1 MAIFNSYVCLPE
13 GTWILFGYGSK
24 VLKISWWF
32 IRLSHYLKEAFN
44 HPKLVQDFAGPSTV
58 CSELQ
63 MIHPRKRTSH
73 PIWHVSDPT
82 GPTAWHDITRTR
94 PCNMI
99 CFIGVISE
107 VETLT
112 TSVYTSTCHLH
123 PSNIAS
129 LQPRG
134 FSKLKMIPLCFPHIC
149 LLFWKERDPT
159 YCWAIKSPVGASSS
173 HAATIAPA
181 TCALLHN
188 GIAVMWEPAIY
199 GCCCWVAGHVHS
211 PNVGSVRVMCQP
223 CWWIHEL
230 TMSFSM
236 GCLKVAMTCEPY
248 QCRINHFLL

>member
-13 GTWILFGYGSK
+13 GTWILFGYGST

-32 IRLSHYLKEAFN
+32 IRLSHYLGEAFN
-44 HPKLVQDFAGPSTV
+44 HPKLVQDFAGLSTV
-58 CSELQ
+58 CSG
-63 MIHPRKRTSH
+63 H

-107 VETLT
+107 VETLIT

-134 FSKLKMIPLCFPHIC
+134 FSKLNMFPLCFPHM
-149 LLFWKERDPT
+149 F
-159 YCWAIKSPVGASSS
+159 
-173 HAATIAPA
+173 TILKG
-181 TCALLHN
+181 T
-188 GIAVMWEPAIY
+188 G
-199 GCCCWVAGHVHS
+199 
-211 PNVGSVRVMCQP
+211 PNILQP
-223 CWWIHEL
+223 CSHDSAL
-230 TMSFSM
+230 DARCCTTASPSCGNQQSMAAAVGLLAMCTVQMLVRFGSFVSHVDEYTNWQWAFQR
-236 GCLKVAMTCEPY
+236 GV
-248 QCRINHFLL
+248 QR